1 MFSGFSIG
9 QYVPINSSIHRLD
22 PRLKLFAMALLVFLV
37 VLFSSIEAY
46 LFFTAYIHVLLYL
59 SGLEY
64 SYILRGLKPII
75 FLVTVTIVFNAL
87 FTPGVPLWWRLSWE
101 GVYFAV
107 LFSLRIYLLVMVSI
121 LLSYTTSPLRLTDA
135 IEYFFK
141 PLKVFKIPVEDLA
154 LTLTIAFRF
163 IPTLADELDKLIKA
177 QMSRGVNFSQGSLFT
192 RIKKLLPV
200 FIPLFVSCFK
210 RAEELADAMESR
222 GYRGGEFRTRRE
234 ALRFS
239 QHDLIA
245 FLVMIVSSVAGM
257 YIYVRTI
264 HV

>member
-9 QYVPINSSIHRLD
+9 QYIPLDSPIHRLD
-22 PRLKLFAMALLVFLV
+22 PRLKLFAMAVMVFLV
-37 VLFSSIEAY
+37 AILSSIEAY
-46 LFFTAYIHVLLYL
+46 LFFAAYIHVLLYL

-64 SYILRGLKPII
+64 SYIARGLRPILFLIAVTLI
-75 FLVTVTIVFNAL
+75 FNTL
-87 FTPGVPLWWRLSWE
+87 FTPGILLWWRISWD

-107 LFSLRIYLLVMVSI
+107 LFSMRIYLLVMISI

-135 IEYFFK
+135 IEFFFK

-177 QMSRGVNFSQGSLFT
+177 QMSRGVNFSRGSLFT

-200 FIPLFVSCFK
+200 FVPLFVSCFK

-234 ALRFS
+234 ELRFS
-239 QHDLIA
+239 THDLTA
-245 FLVMIVSSVAGM
+245 LVVVVVCSAVGVFLYA
-257 YIYVRTI
+257 RTV
-264 HV
+264 HG